1 MLLAAGCI
9 LRAWEVA
16 KGSSV
21 HRLGLFKPGTWRFPA
36 TSDGTSNL
44 FNVRRIRPT
53 PPPSQPP
60 RVILLASLLERTA
73 VSRHQ
78 TRMGLL
84 ICYLDAQLP
93 YQDEVKSAWQL
104 TQLAQ
109 PCQHECSLF
118 KIHVSFSKEYL
129 SRRNLFLEGISCPS
143 KLSGLLGSFSADL
156 IIWYPPHRPSMPSFD
171 SPGR

>member
-44 FNVRRIRPT
+44 FNVRRIRPRLLETST

-73 VSRHQ
+73 VSRHHPRLSAQ
-78 TRMGLL
+78 TRVALL

-93 YQDEVKSAWQL
+93 YQDEVKISLAIDATSPIVSARVFFVQD
-104 TQLAQ
+104 T
-109 PCQHECSLF
+109 C
-118 KIHVSFSKEYL
+118 
-129 SRRNLFLEGISCPS
+129 LFLEGISFS
-143 KLSGLLGSFSADL
+143 KESLSRRNILSIEAF
-156 IIWYPPHRPSMPSFD
+156 
-171 SPGR
+171 